1 MCWWGWNSG
10 EGEREKKTGGRRQQL
25 PFLYIREHISVDLHS
40 KNACLIK
47 RRLMH
52 GNASEITPWR
62 AGGRHKPPIIPLLPL
77 KKSNH
82 SLHCGSTCTKCNWLY
97 TLHVPQFSVNNA
109 DKALHRDKRTQQS
122 VHPLFFRNKAT
133 AYSSQGDT
141 STASVRARH
150 NAARKSRSGRG
161 GKERRE
167 KQCVACIPAT
177 VSSVLPAEQS
187 RAVGSAVVQI
197 CLVCSSQRPKPCYLV
212 LLVVTLE
219 NVDQREGLRSLS
231 RVKLE
236 TV

>member
-97 TLHVPQFSVNNA
+97 TLRVPQFSVNNA

-141 STASVRARH
+141 STASVRARR
-150 NAARKSRSGRG
+150 NAARKSRER
-161 GKERRE
+161 ERR
-167 KQCVACIPAT
+167 KGKKRKT
-177 VSSVLPAEQS
+177 VCGVYTCNCFLRSASRTISCRGFCSCANLSGLLITTPETVLP
-187 RAVGSAVVQI
+187 
-197 CLVCSSQRPKPCYLV
+197 CSPRRYA
-212 LLVVTLE
+212 
-219 NVDQREGLRSLS
+219 RER
-231 RVKLE
+231 
-236 TV
+236 